1 MMYSRYVPDASG
13 VYRQT
18 TLEQSPP
25 PSPPPAPPEAAF
37 APQSAPCAPAPPPEH
52 AGRSLKATLE
62 RLLPRGMD
70 AGDLLVLLILLLLY
84 VDGEQEDSL
93 SLILTAA
100 AFLLL

>member
-25 PSPPPAPPEAAF
+25 PSPPPAPP
-37 APQSAPCAPAPPPEH
+37 SAPCAPAPPPEH
-52 AGRSLKATLE
+52 AGRSLKATLK